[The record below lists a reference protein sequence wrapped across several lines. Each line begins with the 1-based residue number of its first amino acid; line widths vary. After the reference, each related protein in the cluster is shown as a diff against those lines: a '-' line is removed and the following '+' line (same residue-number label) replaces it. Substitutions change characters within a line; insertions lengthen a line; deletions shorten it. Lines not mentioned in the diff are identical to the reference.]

1 MLLSKYICLKKNS
14 IILGI
19 TASLVIGFFTVLQV
33 VLDLQNIYGLLI
45 AGSIM
50 SAREYFEKAMWAE
63 IKTFAFT
70 QSAKK
75 IKIEWSET
83 EGDFQVFGAA
93 AVYLDRSSNL

>member
-1 MLLSKYICLKKNS
+1 MYTLDPEV
-14 IILGI
+14 II
-19 TASLVIGFFTVLQV
+19 
-33 VLDLQNIYGLLI
+33 I
-45 AGSIM
+45 AGSII
-50 SAREYFEKAMWAE
+50 SAREFFEKAMWDE

>member
-1 MLLSKYICLKKNS
+1 
-14 IILGI
+14 
-19 TASLVIGFFTVLQV
+19 
-33 VLDLQNIYGLLI
+33 
-45 AGSIM
+45 
-50 SAREYFEKAMWAE
+50 MWDE